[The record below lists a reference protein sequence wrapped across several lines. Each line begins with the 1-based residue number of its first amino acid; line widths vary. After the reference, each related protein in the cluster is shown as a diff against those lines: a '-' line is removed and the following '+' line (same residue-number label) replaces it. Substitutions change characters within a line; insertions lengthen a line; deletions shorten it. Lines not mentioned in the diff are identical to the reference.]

1 MKDKDKL
8 NFCKTLLCKITKTN
22 NNRLFE
28 DIIGYDPI
36 KTLFSMALESD
47 SAIHILLVGPTASA
61 KTMYLTSF

>member
-8 NFCKTLLCKITKTN
+8 NFCKMLLCKITKTN

-36 KTLFSMALESD
+36 KTLFRMALESD